1 MTSREHF
8 MHLAHAFDALVIQA
22 TPAAQALDRKLV
34 TQSDLRREARQP
46 PKLLPDT
53 PIPNPESSLIA
64 PKETLHHDRAP
75 QVHRQ
80 ALRFF

>member
-1 MTSREHF
+1 

-34 TQSDLRREARQP
+34 TQSDLRREA
-46 PKLLPDT
+46 DT

-64 PKETLHHDRAP
+64 PRDTP
-75 QVHRQ
+75 S
-80 ALRFF
+80 